1 MNKVMLYGNV
11 GKAPK
16 FNTTGQG
23 TPQAKFSIAPKEIS
37 KKGTEPR
44 THWIQCV
51 SYGKTAELI
60 RDYVGQGDSII
71 VEDGKLETITLDK
84 KPGQEYADTFTR
96 VRVDRIQFIR
106 NKSQNGNEDQRYSDN
121 QPFN

>member
-1 MNKVMLYGNV
+1 MNKVLLYGNV

-23 TPQAKFSIAPKEIS
+23 TPQAKFSLAPREIG
-37 KKGTEPR
+37 KKGEDKR
-44 THWIQCV
+44 TNWVQCV

-84 KPGQEYADTFTR
+84 KPGQEYADSFTR
-96 VRVDRIQFIR
+96 VRVDRVQFVKR
-106 NKSQNGNEDQRYSDN
+106 RGNDAEGNNWDN
-121 QPFN
+121 APFN